1 MPRFYLPTDLA
12 PNTTFR
18 LPENI
23 VRHIHVLRL
32 NAGDA
37 ITLFNGTGNDFD
49 ATLQEIGKR
58 HAQCHI
64 TAQRQPE
71 NESRLQITLIQAI
84 SSGERMDF
92 TLQKS
97 VELGVRAICP
107 IISERCVV
115 RLSGER
121 ADKRVQRWQ
130 DIAIAACEQ
139 SGRSIVPT
147 VLPIVSF
154 SDYLRQMPPELHL
167 MMSLRRATTLRDI
180 APAPQSLRLMIGPEG
195 GAGCRRANHHAG
207 QTRVAHRNR
216 FASGAG
222 GDASVV
228 GGFLK
233 RLKLGG
239 EFQAA

>member
-1 MPRFYLPTDLA
+1 MPRFYLPTALA
-12 PNTTFR
+12 PHTTLN
-18 LPENI
+18 LPDNI
-23 VRHIHVLRL
+23 IRHIHVLRL
-32 NAGDA
+32 NAGDS

-147 VLPIVSF
+147 VQPIVSF
-154 SDYLRQMPPELHL
+154 ADYLRQMPRHELHL
-167 MMSLRRATTLRDI
+167 MMSLHRATTLRDI

-195 GAGCRRANHHAG
+195 GWTPAEEQTALAAGV
-207 QTRVAHRNR
+207 QTITLGKRVLRTETA
-216 FASGAG
+216 AMAAMAAMQVLW
-222 GDASVV
+222 GD
-228 GGFLK
+228 F
-233 RLKLGG
+233 
-239 EFQAA
+239 

>member
-1 MPRFYLPTDLA
+1 MPRFYLPAPLA
-12 PNTTFR
+12 PHTTFS

-32 NAGDA
+32 NTDDS
-37 ITLFNGTGNDFD
+37 ITLFNGTGNDFA
-49 ATLQEIGKR
+49 ATLQTIGKR
-58 HAQCHI
+58 HAECHI
-64 TAQRQPE
+64 HAQRQPE
-71 NESRLQITLIQAI
+71 NESPLAITLVQAV

-97 VELGVRAICP
+97 VELGVRAIQP

-115 RLSGER
+115 RLSGDR

-130 DIAIAACEQ
+130 DIVIAACEQ

-180 APAPQSLRLMIGPEG
+180 APAPQTLRLMIGPEG
-195 GAGCRRANHHAG
+195 GWTPA
-207 QTRVAHRNR
+207 
-216 FASGAG
+216 
-222 GDASVV
+222 
-228 GGFLK
+228 
-233 RLKLGG
+233 
-239 EFQAA
+239 EEQAALEAGVQTITLGKRVLRTETASLAVLAAMQVLWGDF

>member
-49 ATLQEIGKR
+49 ATLQDLGKR
-58 HAQCHI
+58 HAECHI

-71 NESRLQITLIQAI
+71 NESPLAITLVQAV

-97 VELGVRAICP
+97 VELGVRAIQP

-130 DIAIAACEQ
+130 DIVIAACEQ

-195 GAGCRRANHHAG
+195 GWTPA
-207 QTRVAHRNR
+207 
-216 FASGAG
+216 
-222 GDASVV
+222 
-228 GGFLK
+228 
-233 RLKLGG
+233 
-239 EFQAA
+239 EEQAALAAGVQTITLGKRVLRTETAAMAAMAAIHVLWGDF

>member
-1 MPRFYLPTDLA
+1 MPRFYLPTALA
-12 PNTTFR
+12 PHTTLN
-18 LPENI
+18 LPDNI
-23 VRHIHVLRL
+23 IRHIHVLRL
-32 NAGDA
+32 NAGDS
-37 ITLFNGTGNDFD
+37 ITLFNGTGNDFA
-49 ATLQEIGKR
+49 ATLQTIGKR
-58 HAQCHI
+58 HAECHI
-64 TAQRQPE
+64 HAQRQPE
-71 NESRLQITLIQAI
+71 NESPLAITLVQAI

-97 VELGVRAICP
+97 VELGVRAIQP

-130 DIAIAACEQ
+130 DIVIAACEQ

-147 VLPIVSF
+147 VQPIVSF

-195 GAGCRRANHHAG
+195 GWTPA
-207 QTRVAHRNR
+207 
-216 FASGAG
+216 
-222 GDASVV
+222 
-228 GGFLK
+228 
-233 RLKLGG
+233 
-239 EFQAA
+239 EEQAALAAGVQTITLGKRVLRTETAAMAAMAAMQVLWGDF

>member
-37 ITLFNGTGNDFD
+37 ITLFNGIGNDFD

-130 DIAIAACEQ
+130 DIVIAACEQ

-195 GAGCRRANHHAG
+195 GWTPA
-207 QTRVAHRNR
+207 
-216 FASGAG
+216 
-222 GDASVV
+222 
-228 GGFLK
+228 
-233 RLKLGG
+233 
-239 EFQAA
+239 EEQAALAAGVQTITLGKRVLRTETAAMAAMAAMQVLWGDF

>member
-1 MPRFYLPTDLA
+1 MPRFYLPTALA
-12 PNTTFR
+12 PHTTLN
-18 LPENI
+18 LPDNI
-23 VRHIHVLRL
+23 IRHIHVLRL
-32 NAGDA
+32 NAGDS

-49 ATLQEIGKR
+49 ATLQAIGKR
-58 HAQCHI
+58 HAECHI
-64 TAQRQPE
+64 HAQRQPE
-71 NESRLQITLIQAI
+71 NESPLAITLVQAI

-97 VELGVRAICP
+97 VELSVRAIQP
-107 IISERCVV
+107 IISDRCVV

-121 ADKRVQRWQ
+121 AEKRVQRWQ
-130 DIAIAACEQ
+130 DIVIAACEQ

-195 GAGCRRANHHAG
+195 GWTPA
-207 QTRVAHRNR
+207 
-216 FASGAG
+216 
-222 GDASVV
+222 
-228 GGFLK
+228 
-233 RLKLGG
+233 
-239 EFQAA
+239 EEQAALAAGVQTITLGKRVLRTETAAMAAMAAMQVLWGDF

>member
-1 MPRFYLPTDLA
+1 MPRFYLPTALA
-12 PNTTFR
+12 PETTLN
-18 LPENI
+18 LPDNI
-23 VRHIHVLRL
+23 IRHIHVLRL
-32 NAGDA
+32 NAGDS
-37 ITLFNGTGNDFD
+37 ITLFNGTGNDFA
-49 ATLQEIGKR
+49 ATLQAIGKR

-71 NESRLQITLIQAI
+71 NESPLQITLIQAI

-97 VELGVRAICP
+97 VELGVCAIQP

-130 DIAIAACEQ
+130 DIVIAACEQ
-139 SGRSIVPT
+139 SGRSVVPP
-147 VLPIVSF
+147 VQPIVSL

-180 APAPQSLRLMIGPEG
+180 APAPPSLRLMIGPEG
-195 GAGCRRANHHAG
+195 GWTPA
-207 QTRVAHRNR
+207 
-216 FASGAG
+216 
-222 GDASVV
+222 
-228 GGFLK
+228 
-233 RLKLGG
+233 
-239 EFQAA
+239 EEQAALEAGVQTITLGKRVLRTETASLAALAAMQVLWGDF

>member
-1 MPRFYLPTDLA
+1 MPRFYLPAPLA
-12 PNTTFR
+12 PHTTFS
-18 LPENI
+18 LPDNI

-32 NAGDA
+32 NTGDN
-37 ITLFNGTGNDFD
+37 ITLFNGTGSDFD

-58 HAQCHI
+58 HAECHI

-71 NESRLQITLIQAI
+71 NESLLAITLVQAI

-130 DIAIAACEQ
+130 DIVIAACEQ

-147 VLPIVSF
+147 VLPVVSF

-180 APAPQSLRLMIGPEG
+180 APAPQTLRLMIGPEG
-195 GAGCRRANHHAG
+195 GWTPA
-207 QTRVAHRNR
+207 
-216 FASGAG
+216 
-222 GDASVV
+222 
-228 GGFLK
+228 
-233 RLKLGG
+233 
-239 EFQAA
+239 EEQAAQAAGVHAITLGKRVLRTETASLAAMAAMQVLWGDF

>member
-1 MPRFYLPTDLA
+1 MPRFYLPTALA
-12 PNTTFR
+12 PHTTLN
-18 LPENI
+18 LPDNI
-23 VRHIHVLRL
+23 IRHIHVLRL
-32 NAGDA
+32 NAGDS
-37 ITLFNGTGNDFD
+37 ITLFNGTGNDFA
-49 ATLQEIGKR
+49 ATLQTIGKR
-58 HAQCHI
+58 HAECHI
-64 TAQRQPE
+64 HAQRQPE
-71 NESRLQITLIQAI
+71 NESPLAITLVQAI

-195 GAGCRRANHHAG
+195 GWTPA
-207 QTRVAHRNR
+207 
-216 FASGAG
+216 
-222 GDASVV
+222 
-228 GGFLK
+228 
-233 RLKLGG
+233 
-239 EFQAA
+239 EEQAALDAGVQTITLGKRVLRTETAAMAAMAAMQVLWGDF

>member
-1 MPRFYLPTDLA
+1 MPRFYLPAPLA
-12 PNTTFR
+12 LQTTFS

-58 HAQCHI
+58 HAECHI

-71 NESRLQITLIQAI
+71 NESPLAITLVQAI

-97 VELGVRAICP
+97 VELGVHAIQP

-147 VLPIVSF
+147 VQPIVSF
-154 SDYLRQMPPELHL
+154 ADYLRQMPRHELHL

-180 APAPQSLRLMIGPEG
+180 APAPQTLRLMIGPEG
-195 GAGCRRANHHAG
+195 GWTPA
-207 QTRVAHRNR
+207 
-216 FASGAG
+216 
-222 GDASVV
+222 
-228 GGFLK
+228 
-233 RLKLGG
+233 
-239 EFQAA
+239 EEQAALAAGVQTITLGKRVLRTETASLAALAAIQVLWGDF

>member
-1 MPRFYLPTDLA
+1 MPRFYLPTALA
-12 PNTTFR
+12 PHTTLN
-18 LPENI
+18 LPDNI
-23 VRHIHVLRL
+23 IRHIHVLRL
-32 NAGDA
+32 NAGDS
-37 ITLFNGTGNDFD
+37 ITLFNGTGNDFA
-49 ATLQEIGKR
+49 ATLQTIGKR
-58 HAQCHI
+58 HAECHI
-64 TAQRQPE
+64 HAQRQPE
-71 NESRLQITLIQAI
+71 NESPLAITLVQAI

-130 DIAIAACEQ
+130 DIVIAACEQ

-195 GAGCRRANHHAG
+195 GWTPA
-207 QTRVAHRNR
+207 
-216 FASGAG
+216 
-222 GDASVV
+222 
-228 GGFLK
+228 
-233 RLKLGG
+233 
-239 EFQAA
+239 EEQAALDAGVQTITLGKRVLRTETASLAVLAAMQVLWGDF

>member
-1 MPRFYLPTDLA
+1 MPRFYLPAPLA
-12 PNTTFR
+12 PHTTFS
-18 LPENI
+18 LPDNI

-32 NAGDA
+32 NAGDN
-37 ITLFNGTGNDFD
+37 ITLFNGTGSDFD

-58 HAQCHI
+58 HAECHI

-71 NESRLQITLIQAI
+71 NESALNITLVQAV

-97 VELGVRAICP
+97 VELGVRAIQP
-107 IISERCVV
+107 MISERCVV
-115 RLSGER
+115 RLSGDR

-130 DIAIAACEQ
+130 DIVIAACEQ

-180 APAPQSLRLMIGPEG
+180 APAPQTLRLMIGPEG
-195 GAGCRRANHHAG
+195 GWTPA
-207 QTRVAHRNR
+207 
-216 FASGAG
+216 
-222 GDASVV
+222 
-228 GGFLK
+228 
-233 RLKLGG
+233 
-239 EFQAA
+239 EEQAALAAGVQTITLGKRVLRTETAAMAAMAAMQVLWGDF

>member
-1 MPRFYLPTDLA
+1 MPRFYLPTALA
-12 PNTTFR
+12 PHTTLN
-18 LPENI
+18 LPDNI
-23 VRHIHVLRL
+23 IRHIHVLRL
-32 NAGDA
+32 NAGDS

-49 ATLQEIGKR
+49 ATLQAIGKR
-58 HAQCHI
+58 HAECHI
-64 TAQRQPE
+64 HAQRQPE
-71 NESRLQITLIQAI
+71 NESPLAITLVQAI

-97 VELGVRAICP
+97 VELGVRAIQP

-121 ADKRVQRWQ
+121 AEKRVQRWQ
-130 DIAIAACEQ
+130 DIVIAACEQ

-195 GAGCRRANHHAG
+195 GWTPA
-207 QTRVAHRNR
+207 
-216 FASGAG
+216 
-222 GDASVV
+222 
-228 GGFLK
+228 
-233 RLKLGG
+233 
-239 EFQAA
+239 EEQAALDAGVQTITLGKRVLRTETAAMAAMAAMQVLWGDF

>member
-1 MPRFYLPTDLA
+1 MPRFYLPAPLA
-12 PNTTFR
+12 PHTTFS
-18 LPENI
+18 LPDNI

-32 NAGDA
+32 NAGDN
-37 ITLFNGTGNDFD
+37 ITLFNGTGSDFD

-58 HAQCHI
+58 HAECHI

-71 NESRLQITLIQAI
+71 NESALNITLVQAV

-97 VELGVRAICP
+97 VELGVRAIQP
-107 IISERCVV
+107 MISERCVV
-115 RLSGER
+115 RLSGDR

-130 DIAIAACEQ
+130 DIVIAACEQ

-147 VLPIVSF
+147 VLPVVSF

-180 APAPQSLRLMIGPEG
+180 APAPQTLRLMIGPEG
-195 GAGCRRANHHAG
+195 GWTPA
-207 QTRVAHRNR
+207 
-216 FASGAG
+216 
-222 GDASVV
+222 
-228 GGFLK
+228 
-233 RLKLGG
+233 
-239 EFQAA
+239 EEQAAQAAGVHAITLGKRVLRTETASLAAMAAMQVLWGDF

>member
-1 MPRFYLPTDLA
+1 MPRFYLPAPLA
-12 PNTTFR
+12 PHTTFS

-32 NAGDA
+32 NTGDS

-97 VELGVRAICP
+97 VELGVRAIQP

-121 ADKRVQRWQ
+121 AEKRVQRWQ
-130 DIAIAACEQ
+130 DIVIAACEQ
-139 SGRSIVPT
+139 SGRSMVPT

-154 SDYLRQMPPELHL
+154 SDYLCQMPPELHL

-180 APAPQSLRLMIGPEG
+180 APAPQTLRLMIGPEG
-195 GAGCRRANHHAG
+195 GWTPA
-207 QTRVAHRNR
+207 
-216 FASGAG
+216 
-222 GDASVV
+222 
-228 GGFLK
+228 
-233 RLKLGG
+233 
-239 EFQAA
+239 EEQAAQAAGVHAITLGKRVLRTETAAMAAMAAMQVLWGDF

>member
-1 MPRFYLPTDLA
+1 MPRFYLPTALA
-12 PNTTFR
+12 PHTTLN
-18 LPENI
+18 LPDNI
-23 VRHIHVLRL
+23 IRHIHVLRL
-32 NAGDA
+32 NAGDS
-37 ITLFNGTGNDFD
+37 ITLFNGTGNDFA
-49 ATLQEIGKR
+49 ATLQTIGKR
-58 HAQCHI
+58 HAECHI
-64 TAQRQPE
+64 HAQRQPE
-71 NESRLQITLIQAI
+71 NESPLAITLVQAV

-97 VELGVRAICP
+97 VELGVRAIQP

-115 RLSGER
+115 RLSGDR

-130 DIAIAACEQ
+130 DIVIAACEQ

-195 GAGCRRANHHAG
+195 GWTPA
-207 QTRVAHRNR
+207 
-216 FASGAG
+216 
-222 GDASVV
+222 
-228 GGFLK
+228 
-233 RLKLGG
+233 
-239 EFQAA
+239 EEQAALAAGVQTITLGKRVLRTETAAMAAMAAIQVLWGDF

>member
-1 MPRFYLPTDLA
+1 MPRFYLPATLA
-12 PNTTFR
+12 PHTTFS
-18 LPENI
+18 LPDNI

-32 NAGDA
+32 NTGDN
-37 ITLFNGTGNDFD
+37 ITLFNGTGSDFD

-64 TAQRQPE
+64 TTQKQPE
-71 NESRLQITLIQAI
+71 NESPLQITLIQAI

-97 VELGVRAICP
+97 VELGVHAICP

-130 DIAIAACEQ
+130 DIVIAACEQ

-147 VLPIVSF
+147 VLPVVSF

-180 APAPQSLRLMIGPEG
+180 APAPQTLRLMIGPEG
-195 GAGCRRANHHAG
+195 GWTPA
-207 QTRVAHRNR
+207 
-216 FASGAG
+216 
-222 GDASVV
+222 
-228 GGFLK
+228 
-233 RLKLGG
+233 
-239 EFQAA
+239 EEQAAQAAGVHAITLGKRVLRTETASLAAMAAMQVLWGDF

>member
-1 MPRFYLPTDLA
+1 MPRFYLPTALA
-12 PNTTFR
+12 PHTTLN
-18 LPENI
+18 LPDNI
-23 VRHIHVLRL
+23 IRHIHVLRL
-32 NAGDA
+32 NAGDS
-37 ITLFNGTGNDFD
+37 ITLFNGTGNDFA

-71 NESRLQITLIQAI
+71 NESPLKITLVQAI

-97 VELGVRAICP
+97 VELGVRAIQP

-130 DIAIAACEQ
+130 DIVIAACEQ

-180 APAPQSLRLMIGPEG
+180 TPAPQTLRLMIGPEG
-195 GAGCRRANHHAG
+195 GWTPA
-207 QTRVAHRNR
+207 
-216 FASGAG
+216 
-222 GDASVV
+222 
-228 GGFLK
+228 
-233 RLKLGG
+233 
-239 EFQAA
+239 EEQAALAAGVQTITLGKRVLRTETAAMAAMAAMQVLWGDF

>member
-1 MPRFYLPTDLA
+1 MPRFYLPAPLA
-12 PNTTFR
+12 PHTTFS

-32 NAGDA
+32 NTDDS
-37 ITLFNGTGNDFD
+37 ITLFNGTGNDFA
-49 ATLQEIGKR
+49 ATLQTIGKR
-58 HAQCHI
+58 HAECHI
-64 TAQRQPE
+64 HAQRQSE
-71 NESRLQITLIQAI
+71 NESPLAITLVQAV

-97 VELGVRAICP
+97 VELGVRAIQP

-115 RLSGER
+115 RLSGDR

-130 DIAIAACEQ
+130 DIVIAACEQ

-180 APAPQSLRLMIGPEG
+180 APAPQTLRLMIGPEG
-195 GAGCRRANHHAG
+195 GWTPA
-207 QTRVAHRNR
+207 
-216 FASGAG
+216 
-222 GDASVV
+222 
-228 GGFLK
+228 
-233 RLKLGG
+233 
-239 EFQAA
+239 EEQAALEAGVQTITLGKRVLRTETASLAVLAAMQVLWGDF

>member
-1 MPRFYLPTDLA
+1 MPRFYLPAPLA
-12 PNTTFR
+12 PHTTFS

-32 NAGDA
+32 NTGDS

-49 ATLQEIGKR
+49 ATLQAIGTR

-97 VELGVRAICP
+97 VELGVRAIQP

-121 ADKRVQRWQ
+121 AEKRVQRWQ
-130 DIAIAACEQ
+130 DIVIAACEQ
-139 SGRSIVPT
+139 SGRSMVPT

-154 SDYLRQMPPELHL
+154 SDYLCQMPPELHL

-180 APAPQSLRLMIGPEG
+180 APAPQTLRLMIGPEG
-195 GAGCRRANHHAG
+195 GWTPA
-207 QTRVAHRNR
+207 
-216 FASGAG
+216 
-222 GDASVV
+222 
-228 GGFLK
+228 
-233 RLKLGG
+233 
-239 EFQAA
+239 EEQAAQAAGVHAITLGKRVLRTETAAMAAMAAMQVLWGDF

>member
-195 GAGCRRANHHAG
+195 GWTPAEEQAALDAGV
-207 QTRVAHRNR
+207 QTITLGKRVLRTET
-216 FASGAG
+216 ASLA
-222 GDASVV
+222 ALAAMQVW
-228 GGFLK
+228 
-233 RLKLGG
+233 GG
-239 EFQAA
+239 EFCNV

>member
-1 MPRFYLPTDLA
+1 MPRFYLPTALA
-12 PNTTFR
+12 PHTTLN
-18 LPENI
+18 LPDNI
-23 VRHIHVLRL
+23 IRHIHVLRL
-32 NAGDA
+32 NAGDS
-37 ITLFNGTGNDFD
+37 ITLFNGTGNDFA
-49 ATLQEIGKR
+49 ATLQTIGKR
-58 HAQCHI
+58 HAECHI
-64 TAQRQPE
+64 HAQRQPE
-71 NESRLQITLIQAI
+71 NESPLAITLVQAI

-97 VELGVRAICP
+97 VELGVHAIQP

-130 DIAIAACEQ
+130 DIVIAACEQ

-147 VLPIVSF
+147 VLPVVSF

-195 GAGCRRANHHAG
+195 GWTPA
-207 QTRVAHRNR
+207 
-216 FASGAG
+216 
-222 GDASVV
+222 
-228 GGFLK
+228 
-233 RLKLGG
+233 
-239 EFQAA
+239 EEQAALAAGVQTITLGKRVLRTETAAMAAMAAMQVLWGDV